1 MSPYFFV
8 YILVLIFSFFDL
20 ATKSNVVKLSLLY
33 LLAIVFVIFS
43 SLRWSVGT
51 DWFPYLYFFDNIKN
65 ISIGESGYEV
75 LYEFLQRFVQF
86 FSYNY
91 TSMLLIT
98 ALIIIGF
105 TYSTI
110 RRYSFY
116 PAISVLMLYAY
127 SINSSGFGY
136 RQDIAIA
143 ICFFSFHFIFKRE
156 LISFLISVVIASLF
170 HQSAIV
176 FIFAYWYYDIKWTRR
191 YLITLILAI
200 FIGYLASA
208 QLELISG
215 LYSDNAQGKIVE
227 YMENPNENFGDGS
240 NPVFRFI
247 IGLVNRSFLLILPLL
262 IIYKNPN
269 PQIDN
274 LKKLYNL
281 FLLGFIFY
289 IVFGSVSTVFIRFS
303 RYYDMFQILV
313 IPMTLY
319 IAPPKKRIVLFLF
332 LLAYVTFKF
341 CIVMFS
347 DNGVY
352 IPYKTVFYI

>member
-1 MSPYFFV
+1 MIPYFLV
-8 YILVLIFSFFDL
+8 YMLVFIFSFIDL
-20 ATKSNVVKLSLLY
+20 ATKSNVFKFFLLY
-33 LLAIVFVIFS
+33 SLAIVFILFS
-43 SLRWSVGT
+43 SIRWNVGT
-51 DWFPYLYFFDNIKN
+51 DWLAYLYFFETVQNA
-65 ISIGESGYEV
+65 SIGTTGYEI
-75 LYEFLQRFVQF
+75 LYEFLQRFVHL
-86 FSYNY
+86 FSYDY
-91 TSMLLIT
+91 TLMLFVT
-98 ALIIIGF
+98 SLIIIGF
-105 TYSTI
+105 TYLTI
-110 RRYSFY
+110 KRYSFY

-143 ICFFSFHFIFKRE
+143 ICFFSFHFIFKRK
-156 LISFLISVVIASLF
+156 LVGFLTLVIVASLF

-176 FIFAYWYYDIKWTRR
+176 FVFAYWYYDIKWTRR
-191 YLITLILAI
+191 YLVTFILAI
-200 FIGYLASA
+200 FIGYFAST

-215 LYSDNAQGKIVE
+215 LYSDNAQGKIIE
-227 YMENPNENFGDGS
+227 YVENPNEDFGDGS
-240 NPVFRFI
+240 NPVLRFM

-269 PQIDN
+269 PQVDN

-281 FLLGFIFY
+281 FFLGFIFY

-319 IAPPKKRIVLFLF
+319 IATPKKRIVIFFL

-341 CIVMFS
+341 CVVMFS
-347 DNGVY
+347 DNGIY
-352 IPYKTVFYI
+352 IPYKTVFDI

>member
-1 MSPYFFV
+1 MIAYFFI
-8 YILVLIFSFFDL
+8 YFLTSIFSLIDL
-20 ATKSNVVKLSLLY
+20 ATKSKFIKNSLLY
-33 LLAIVFVIFS
+33 ILAVIFIIFS
-43 SLRWSVGT
+43 SIRWSVGT
-51 DWFPYLYFFDNIKN
+51 DWSPYLYFFEVVKN
-65 ISIGESGYEV
+65 VPVGEAGYEV
-75 LYEFLQRFVQF
+75 LYELLQRFVQL

-91 TSMLLIT
+91 TSMLLFT
-98 ALIIIGF
+98 AVIIIFF
-105 TYSTI
+105 TYFTV
-110 RRYSFY
+110 RQYSYY
-116 PAISVLMLYAY
+116 PAISILMLYAY

-143 ICFFSFHFIFKRE
+143 ICFFSFNFIFKRK
-156 LISFLISVVIASLF
+156 LISFIISVVIASLF

-176 FIFAYWYYDIKWTRR
+176 FIFAYWYYDIRWTRR
-191 YLITLILAI
+191 YLITLIISI
-200 FIGYLASA
+200 FIGYLASS
-208 QLELISG
+208 QLEIISG
-215 LYSDNAQGKIVE
+215 LYSDNAQGKITE
-227 YMENPNENFGDGS
+227 YLENPNQTYGEGS
-240 NPVFRFI
+240 SPLIRFI
-247 IGLVNRSFLLILPLL
+247 TGLSNRLFLLFLPLF
-262 IIYKNPN
+262 IIYKNPH
-269 PQIDN
+269 PQVDN

-341 CIVMFS
+341 CIVMFF